1 MEGSYRQQKEMRNG
15 FHILLLLFSITLS
28 YSFAASSPFV
38 AGSQPSSH
46 VDDHVHRE
54 VQSSSEFGNTEP
66 EFTDDFIKGFMTMEP
81 VVPTLPPGDENS
93 TMITAKNNTNSTDSL
108 LGNSTSP
115 IINGTDINGTFPITN
130 GTDIY
135 NNSTNSTQNNTGTVP
150 NGNTTI
156 ITNGTYP
163 IINGTDIYNNSTN
176 TTQNNTGTDTNG
188 NTTIINNGTY
198 PIING
203 TDIYNNSTNT
213 TQNNTGTDTNGNTT
227 IINNGTYPIINGT
240 DIYNNSTNTTQNNNQ
255 TNSGGNMTVAPS
267 IMPTSLLLNNNTN
280 QTTNITSFPSLTPT
294 YDRHSNHPSVT
305 PTWRPPT
312 NYPTIREPKYKPP
325 HSVIRHPTHKPWHH
339 RPVPTAAPNFDNK
352 LKDEI
357 NEEKEQIEK
366 VAKDPT
372 AEILAAILITV
383 AIVGMLTV
391 AYQVLENPD
400 GLCARYD

>member
-163 IINGTDIYNNSTN
+163 IINGTDIYNN
-176 TTQNNTGTDTNG
+176 G
-188 NTTIINNGTY
+188 
-198 PIING
+198 
-203 TDIYNNSTNT
+203 TNT